1 MNTTVMV
8 NLDQPIQPTQ
18 STSFMEL
25 VDHQGPMEQNP
36 TQQHHS
42 SSIELMDQSTSTLCN
57 TSSIEVGSY
66 VSTLVQETMS
76 RSTSFMEL
84 PDYGSTSS
92 MELMDHAF
100 TSIDNNGMNIIISI
114 SSMELTDH
122 GSTSV
127 NNIGMDII
135 TSTSSM
141 EVVDDVSCLFL

>member
-1 MNTTVMV
+1 MNTTVMD

-18 STSFMEL
+18 S
-25 VDHQGPMEQNP
+25 QGPTEQNP

-42 SSIELMDQSTSTLCN
+42 SSIELMEQSTSTLCN

-92 MELMDHAF
+92 MELTDHAF
-100 TSIDNNGMNIIISI
+100 TSIDNNGMNIRDPCSNKCLKNVKNVK
-114 SSMELTDH
+114 SKKVSK
-122 GSTSV
+122 V
-127 NNIGMDII
+127 I
-135 TSTSSM
+135 TAYKKT
-141 EVVDDVSCLFL
+141 VKA